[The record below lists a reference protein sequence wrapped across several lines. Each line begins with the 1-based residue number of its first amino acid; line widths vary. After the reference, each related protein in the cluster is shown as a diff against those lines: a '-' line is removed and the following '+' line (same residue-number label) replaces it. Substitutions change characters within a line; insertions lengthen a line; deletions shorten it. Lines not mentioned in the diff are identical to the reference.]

1 MIGSWVNRATGLA
14 AVAAV
19 ALGLATAPATAGKLE
34 DIQSAGVIKVGIGL
48 TGEPIGF
55 RDAQN
60 NPVGYDV
67 DVAKKLADAIGV
79 KLEITEVSAAARI
92 TMLQSGQIDAVVAN
106 MTATVERA
114 KAVDFSIPYLKSGIK
129 LLVRKDA
136 GIKSLADLNGKKIVV
151 GRGTTGEALVKRE
164 APKAELVYTDAF
176 QPQAIMLLN
185 QKRADAAIE
194 DSTMID
200 YAAVK
205 NPDLL
210 SLPETYTADP
220 IAMGAAK
227 GDLEFVRFLDMFVSR
242 YINSGDYEK
251 TYTHWFGQ
259 PGPQL
264 TGAPW

>member
-1 MIGSWVNRATGLA
+1 MLKSLLRLA
-14 AVAAV
+14 AAAAL
-19 ALGLATAPATAGKLE
+19 ALGLASGAAQAGKLE
-34 DIQSAGVIKVGIGL
+34 DIQSAGVLKVGIGL

-67 DVAKKLADAIGV
+67 DVAKQLADALGV

-92 TMLQSGQIDAVVAN
+92 TMLQSGQIDVAIAN

-114 KAVDFSIPYLKSGIK
+114 KAVDFTIPYLKSGIK

-136 GIKSLADLNGKKIVV
+136 GIGSLQDLKGKSVVV

-164 APKAELVYTDAF
+164 VPDAKLVYTDAF
-176 QPQAIMLLN
+176 QPQALLLLN
-185 QKRADAAIE
+185 QHRADAAIE

-200 YAAVK
+200 YAALK
-205 NPDLL
+205 NPGLE
-210 SLPETYTADP
+210 SLKETYTADP
-220 IAMGAAK
+220 IAMGVAK

-242 YINSGDYEK
+242 YINSGGYEANYK
-251 TYTHWFGQ
+251 KWFGQ
-259 PGPQL
+259 AGPAL
-264 TGAPW
+264 AGAW